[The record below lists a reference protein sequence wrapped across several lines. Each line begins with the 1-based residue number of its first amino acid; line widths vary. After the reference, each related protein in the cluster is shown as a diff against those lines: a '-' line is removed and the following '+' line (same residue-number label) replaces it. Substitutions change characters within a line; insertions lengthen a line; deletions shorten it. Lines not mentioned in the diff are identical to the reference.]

1 MRQNKRFWKNAGAI
15 LFWIALWQFAAQ
27 SVGVELLVPTPLR
40 TLRTLCSMLVT
51 KQLWL
56 AVFSSIARI
65 AAGFCLAFFAGTLC
79 AVLSH
84 RAAWFRT
91 LFSPLIH
98 LVRSVPVVSFIIL
111 ALVWIRANF
120 LPVFICFLM
129 VFPMVWANVEE
140 GLNAVDGKLLE
151 VCRVMR
157 VGKYQTLR
165 AVYLPSLMPAMRAA
179 CVTGIGFAWKSG
191 VAAEVLCKPK
201 NALGTLLANG
211 KFALDTPQ
219 VFAVTLVVVALS
231 LLLDALLR
239 KLWRVRDAE
248 V

>member
-1 MRQNKRFWKNAGAI
+1 
-15 LFWIALWQFAAQ
+15 
-27 SVGVELLVPTPLR
+27 
-40 TLRTLCSMLVT
+40 
-51 KQLWL
+51 
-56 AVFSSIARI
+56 
-65 AAGFCLAFFAGTLC
+65 
-79 AVLSH
+79 
-84 RAAWFRT
+84 
-91 LFSPLIH
+91 
-98 LVRSVPVVSFIIL
+98 
-111 ALVWIRANF
+111 
-120 LPVFICFLM
+120 
-129 VFPMVWANVEE
+129 MVWANVEE

-151 VCRVMR
+151 VCRVMC

-165 AVYLPSLMPAMRAA
+165 AVYLPSLAPAMRAA

-231 LLLDALLR
+231 LLLDALVR

>member
-1 MRQNKRFWKNAGAI
+1 MRPNKRFWKNAGAI
-15 LFWIALWQFAAQ
+15 PFWIALWQFAAQ
-27 SVGVELLVPTPLR
+27 TVGVELLVPTPLR
-40 TLRTLCSMLVT
+40 TMQTLFSMLGT

-65 AAGFCLAFFAGTLC
+65 AAGFCLAFFMGTLC
-79 AVLSH
+79 AALSH

-98 LVRSVPVVSFIIL
+98 LVRSAPVVSFIIL
-111 ALVWIRANF
+111 ALVWILADF

-140 GLNAVDGKLLE
+140 GFDAVDEKLLE

-157 VGKYQTLR
+157 VGNYQTLR
-165 AVYLPSLMPAMRAA
+165 AVYLPSLAPAMRAA

-219 VFAVTLVVVALS
+219 VFAVTLVVAALS
-231 LLLDALLR
+231 LLLDALVK
-239 KLWRVRDAE
+239 KLWRTRDAE